1 MNVIKRPVK
10 NLMFLTGFFIGVIL
24 LAACDASNGSA
35 IVING
40 QTMGTTYHISLSN
53 NPANHD
59 VAVIKQGIEKR
70 LTVVNQ
76 SFSTYIDSSEVSTF
90 NQYTGNE
97 GQIKSAAFIQVLA
110 EAQGISLLTEGAY
123 DITVGPLVNL
133 WGFGPDFSEDDIPP
147 VDNISQALKKVGYK
161 NIIVDRKTRNVKKL
175 IPDVYIDFS
184 SIAKGYGVDEIAAY
198 LESQGF
204 NDYMVEI
211 GGEMRLRGNNPE
223 GTQWRIAVEKPD
235 PAKRSIQ
242 RIIKLSNTAIATSGD
257 YRNFFIKN
265 GIRFSHTIDPTTG
278 SPVRHN
284 LASVTVLA
292 PSSMTADAWA
302 TAFMVLGPK
311 KGYDLAM
318 KNNLSVLF
326 IVKEK
331 EGYIELMTPQ
341 FQQFFKDE
349 AA

>member
-1 MNVIKRPVK
+1 
-10 NLMFLTGFFIGVIL
+10 
-24 LAACDASNGSA
+24 
-35 IVING
+35 
-40 QTMGTTYHISLSN
+40 
-53 NPANHD
+53 
-59 VAVIKQGIEKR
+59 
-70 LTVVNQ
+70 
-76 SFSTYIDSSEVSTF
+76 
-90 NQYTGNE
+90 
-97 GQIKSAAFIQVLA
+97 VLFR
-110 EAQGISLLTEGAY
+110 S
-123 DITVGPLVNL
+123 
-133 WGFGPDFSEDDIPP
+133 DDIPP
-147 VDNISQALKKVGYK
+147 VENISQALKKVGYK

-341 FQQFFKDE
+341 FKQFFKDE

>member
-1 MNVIKRPVK
+1 
-10 NLMFLTGFFIGVIL
+10 MFLTGFFIGVIL

-235 PAKRSIQ
+235 PAKRSI
-242 RIIKLSNTAIATSGD
+242 N
-257 YRNFFIKN
+257 
-265 GIRFSHTIDPTTG
+265 
-278 SPVRHN
+278 
-284 LASVTVLA
+284 
-292 PSSMTADAWA
+292 
-302 TAFMVLGPK
+302 
-311 KGYDLAM
+311 
-318 KNNLSVLF
+318 
-326 IVKEK
+326 E
-331 EGYIELMTPQ
+331 
-341 FQQFFKDE
+341 
-349 AA
+349 

>member
-1 MNVIKRPVK
+1 MSAIKRPVK
-10 NLMFLTGFFIGVIL
+10 NLVFLTGFFIGVIL
-24 LAACDASNGSA
+24 LAACDATNGPA
-35 IVING
+35 LVISG

-53 NPANHD
+53 NPIGHD
-59 VAVIKQGIEKR
+59 ATEIKEGIEQR
-70 LTVVNQ
+70 LLEVNQ
-76 SFSTYIDSSEVSTF
+76 SFSTYIDSSEVSTL

-97 GQIKSAAFIQVLA
+97 GQKKSAAFIQVLA
-110 EAQGISLLTEGAY
+110 EAQGISFLTEGAY

-133 WGFGPDFSEDDIPP
+133 WGFGPEFSEDDIPLA
-147 VDNISQALKKVGYK
+147 DNISQALKKVGYT
-161 NIIVDRKTRNVKKL
+161 NIIFDRETRQVKKL
-175 IPDVYIDFS
+175 IPELYIDFS
-184 SIAKGYGVDEIAAY
+184 SIAKGYGVDIIAEH
-198 LESQGF
+198 LESLGF

-223 GTQWRIAVEKPD
+223 GTKWRIAVEKPD

-257 YRNFFIKN
+257 YRNFFIKD

-284 LASVTVLA
+284 LASVTVLT

-302 TAFMVLGPK
+302 TAFMVLGPE

-326 IVKEK
+326 IVKENDD
-331 EGYIELMTPQ
+331 YIELMTPQ
-341 FQQFFKDE
+341 FQQFFKDK